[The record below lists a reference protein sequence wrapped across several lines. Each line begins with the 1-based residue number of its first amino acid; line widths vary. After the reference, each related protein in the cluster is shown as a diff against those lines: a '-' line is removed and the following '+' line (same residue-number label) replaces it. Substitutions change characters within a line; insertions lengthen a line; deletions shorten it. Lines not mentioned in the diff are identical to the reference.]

1 MKLDDLGF
9 DGWFEKRADGLMQAG
24 HSLAR
29 VTAVDRDAF
38 LVRNEDGEIYA
49 ELAGKKRF
57 AVESALDLL
66 CVGDWVCVRCPA
78 SG

>member
-1 MKLDDLGF
+1 MELDALGF
-9 DGWFEKRADGLMQAG
+9 DGWFEKRVDGLVQAG

-38 LVRNEDGEIYA
+38 LVRNQDGEIYA
-49 ELAGKKRF
+49 ELAGKMRF
-57 AVESALDLL
+57 GVESVFDLP
-66 CVGDWVCVRCPA
+66 CVGDWVCVQCHA